1 MTTETIMVGALKR
14 GISLNDFNDM
24 TVGMIVGYITEW
36 NNLNLSEDEKE
47 EIIRDAN
54 QSDMDAF

>member
-14 GISLNDFNDM
+14 GISLKDFNDM

-36 NNLNLSEDEKE
+36 NNLNLSDEDKE
-47 EIIRDAN
+47 EEIKEAS
-54 QSDMDAF
+54 QSDFDSF